1 MPDRL
6 SLSRAARLVGVSR
19 GTLQKKIRLGE
30 LESFDGTV
38 SADDLVQVFPTISLD
53 DNTVLERF
61 QSIKDNAYAGRIRER
76 ILPPAEVLAARLSDL
91 SRELAGSRSLLTQYQ
106 GVVTRLE
113 RTLDDLLAETK
124 GDAHSGLMRLRHWF
138 RDELER
144 EVLDIEPV
152 NPILIKDSILRIM
165 AAHVEVRPSKHE
177 FFVEGTDSI
186 LEAALK
192 NGLAMGYGCAS
203 GNCGLCAARLVSGEV
218 RKLRPHDY
226 AFTEAE
232 RLKGMFLMCSNGPVT
247 DIVIEAREAGSVK
260 EIPLQTVAA
269 RVKHTEHLSDDIV
282 LLHLQTP
289 RSNRLRFLAGQSATL
304 DAGKGLQAEFP
315 IASCPCDDR
324 NIEFHVRKDV
334 SNDFSA
340 FVFHRVKPSDL
351 ITITGPSGEFV
362 FDDESPRPAVFV
374 AVEHGFA
381 PIKSLVEHAMA
392 LESVESLHLYWIGRN
407 DGDRY
412 LHNLCRSWADALDN
426 FHYTPVNLPGGE
438 GARTAAPE
446 AVRAC
451 LRRIADEMPGIAECD
466 VYVAA
471 PAAVLPAMQTF
482 FAGAG
487 LPAAQYHSMKIA
499 G

>member
-19 GTLQKKIRLGE
+19 ATLQKKIRLGE

-38 SADDLVQVFPTISLD
+38 SADDLAQAFPTVSLE
-53 DNTVLERF
+53 DNTVFERL

-91 SRELAGSRSLLTQYQ
+91 SRQLAGSRSLLNQYQ
-106 GVVTRLE
+106 GVVSRLD

-124 GDAHSGLMRLRHWF
+124 GDAHAGLLRLRHWF
-138 RDELER
+138 RHELER

-165 AAHVEVRPSKHE
+165 AAHVEVLPSKHE

-186 LEAALK
+186 LDAALK

-203 GNCGLCAARLVSGEV
+203 GNCGLCAARLVSGEI

-226 AFTEAE
+226 TFTEAE
-232 RLKGMFLMCSNGPVT
+232 RLQGMFLMCSNGPVT
-247 DIVIEAREAGSVK
+247 DIVIEAHEAGSAR

-269 RVKHTEHLSDDIV
+269 RVKRAERLSDNV
-282 LLHLQTP
+282 MLLHLQTP
-289 RSNRLRFLAGQSATL
+289 RSNRLRFLAGQSAAL
-304 DAGKGLQAEFP
+304 DAGEGLRAELP

-324 NIEFHVRKDV
+324 NIEFHVRKDA

-340 FVFHRVKPSDL
+340 FVFHRVKPSDV
-351 ITITGPSGEFV
+351 ITITGPSGDFV
-362 FDDESPRPAVFV
+362 FNDDSPRPAVFV
-374 AVEHGFA
+374 AVENGFA
-381 PIKSLVEHAMA
+381 PIKSLVEHATA

-412 LHNLCRSWADALDN
+412 LHNLCRSWTDALDN
-426 FHYTPVNLPGGE
+426 FHYTAVNLPGGE
-438 GARTAAPE
+438 DARNAAPE
-446 AVRAC
+446 AVQAC
-451 LRRIADEMPGIAECD
+451 LRRITDDLPGIAECD

-471 PAAVLPAMQTF
+471 PAALLPAMQTF
-482 FAGAG
+482 FAKAG
-487 LPAAQYHSMKIA
+487 LPAPQYHAMPVA